1 MDSSSQHNQ
10 IVPSAASSNAP
21 FEQTFRI
28 TICLPL
34 EQLYVVRVGAK
45 TKLSTLLDMVC
56 SNKLLDKDKFEFTH
70 PVKIDQV
77 YDLELTIGE
86 VGLNELRLAQKTSPN
101 GDEHNGIK
109 YRYNTSSVIS
119 HQQEPR
125 FTARPQSMFITKSSP
140 SPYSSTNSLNSTD
153 SSGINLSL
161 RSNGSNAP
169 VAPSRKKRV
178 APRPPSQNS
187 IPENGEHPNM
197 ATKQDDD
204 VVFKRPL
211 DRKNFHVSSPNL
223 SNGGTLNG
231 GLKFK
236 DFHESNG
243 HIYTINEPSGD
254 NSLSGSDITNSS
266 DGGIGK
272 SIMLSRPMSLH
283 CDMHYSQNEQ
293 YERTDENGNRFG
305 FMENGNHSRTSSEAS
320 ESTRDGGFPEPTP
333 RKKVVVGKYKELL
346 KMGSICS
353 VFITYYN
360 IFSQEKGSGSTTA
373 KCVNN
378 PSSTCSNSTL
388 HNPKN

>member
-1 MDSSSQHNQ
+1 MSTTLDSTSQHNQ
-10 IVPSAASSNAP
+10 IVPLAASTNAP

-34 EQLYVVRVGAK
+34 DQLYVVRVGAK
-45 TKLSTLLDMVC
+45 TKLSALLDMVC
-56 SNKLLDKDKFEFTH
+56 TNKLLDKEKFEFTH

-86 VGLNELRLAQKTSPN
+86 VGLNELRLAAKP
-101 GDEHNGIK
+101 EHNGIIK
-109 YRYNTSSVIS
+109 YRHSSTVVS

-125 FTARPQSMFITKSSP
+125 YTARPQSMFITKSTP

-169 VAPSRKKRV
+169 VAPTRKKRV

-187 IPENGEHPNM
+187 IPENGEQQQN
-197 ATKQDDD
+197 AANKQDDD
-204 VVFKRPL
+204 AVFKRPL

-223 SNGGTLNG
+223 SNGGHLNGGG

-266 DGGIGK
+266 DGGTGK
-272 SIMLSRPMSLH
+272 STMLSRPLSIH
-283 CDMHYSQNEQ
+283 CDMRYSQNDQ

-305 FMENGNHSRTSSEAS
+305 YMENGNHSRTSSEAS

-333 RKKVVVGKYKELL
+333 RKKVVVGKWIILWVFRFLWL
-346 KMGSICS
+346 KIW
-353 VFITYYN
+353 N
-360 IFSQEKGSGSTTA
+360 IF
-373 KCVNN
+373 
-378 PSSTCSNSTL
+378 
-388 HNPKN
+388 